1 MRKARIQKI
10 YYLNCRHSRH
20 RRYRRRRPYED
31 RNHVPTLLSSP
42 PSASTLLQYY
52 HHHPPTQNTGDAM
65 AAVLCV
71 SKRFSYMPC
80 ALSNTT
86 PSVLAQARRLA
97 GRRCRCAILHCSTLR
112 SQNFRSAALGSAT
125 AAAERLR
132 RCAAT
137 PLTQKA
143 NPAAWLCSTLAL
155 APRATPPTEVHPHP
169 APLADAP
176 VALSNREG
184 VKRSP
189 HAGSARAG
197 EPPTGG

>member
-10 YYLNCRHSRH
+10 YYLNCRRCRHSRH

-112 SQNFRSAALGSAT
+112 SQNFRSAASGSAT

-143 NPAAWLCSTLAL
+143 NPAAWLCSTLCLVIAETGAVL
-155 APRATPPTEVHPHP
+155 RSAVGEG
-169 APLADAP
+169 P
-176 VALSNREG
+176 VVLLVG
-184 VKRSP
+184 C
-189 HAGSARAG
+189 
-197 EPPTGG
+197 